1 MGELNGKIQVSVSVV
16 IVTFG
21 GDTLPA
27 VLESVGSCPAVAEVI
42 LVNNRHAPPWPEG
55 VEGFAKR
62 ISGRFRLVH
71 GQGNVGF
78 GAGCNLG
85 VARAG
90 GTHVLLLNPDCL
102 PSAGALE
109 RLLAL
114 VAVQPDD
121 AWVAGPRL
129 LKADGT
135 EQSGGRCNAGTP
147 EQWLGEAFGGPFAA
161 RWGRVNLHRQPVPA
175 GDLVEV
181 PAICGAFMLMPTT
194 HFRRL
199 DGFDPGYFLY
209 FEDLALCRAVRRT
222 GGRVLFAPSVTAV
235 HPKGCSPVPRL
246 VVVGHKIRSFRRYLF
261 TEFVPE
267 GVPRWRL
274 WGLWVLLSAGL
285 LARTLLTGPAF
296 RRISRRGRVMVPGH
310 HPVGR
315 SAEPEASRLSRRSS

>member
-1 MGELNGKIQVSVSVV
+1 MGKIGSTEQGSVSVV

-42 LVNNRHAPPWPEG
+42 LVNNLDDPPWPEG
-55 VEGFAKR
+55 VEGRASR
-62 ISGRFRLVH
+62 MSDPLRLVH

-85 VARAG
+85 VARAR

-102 PSAGALE
+102 PAAGAVE

-114 VAVQPDD
+114 VTAQPDD

-147 EQWLGEAFGGPFAA
+147 GQWLGEAFGGPFAA

-175 GDLVEV
+175 ADLVEV
-181 PAICGAFMLMPTT
+181 PAISGAFMLMPTAF
-194 HFRRL
+194 FRRL
-199 DGFDPGYFLY
+199 GGFDPGYFLY
-209 FEDLALCRAVRRT
+209 FEDLALCRAARRA
-222 GGRVLFAPSVTAV
+222 GGRVLFAPAVTAV
-235 HPKGCSPVPRL
+235 HPKGCSPVSRL
-246 VVVGHKIRSFRRYLF
+246 VVLGHKIRSFRRYLF
-261 TEFVPE
+261 TEFAPE
-267 GVPRWRL
+267 GVPRWQL
-274 WGLWVLLSAGL
+274 WGLWALLSAGL
-285 LARTLLTGPAF
+285 LARTVLTGSPFQGDTRRSRADHPRPSPGPGGAF
-296 RRISRRGRVMVPGH
+296 R
-310 HPVGR
+310 
-315 SAEPEASRLSRRSS
+315 